1 MKRRV
6 VGVLVVCCS
15 LLVAPGCEGLK
26 VRMAMV
32 RGNKAYKAQKY
43 DDAIKEYK
51 AILAMD
57 PNNVMANYLIA
68 ISNLAQYHPGSQ
80 HPKDKAY
87 ADESIKYF
95 EKTMQLPAHGET
107 AEQKKEWADKLQ
119 KYYLSLLTSAG
130 REETAVAFLESQRQK
145 NPNDVVVIQQL
156 AAQYAKSDFPK
167 ALEAFTKVAELQPTK
182 EHWYTVGVVCWE
194 RSYKGGIAVSDE
206 ERKKLIAT
214 GQEALKKALAQDPEY
229 FEALSYVNLLW
240 REQAKVYANEGNRE
254 GFDMA
259 MKTADET
266 VQKALAARK
275 KKQAADAAKS

>member
-1 MKRRV
+1 MNRRV
-6 VGVLVVCCS
+6 LGVLVVCCS
-15 LLVAPGCEGLK
+15 LLVAGGCDNLK
-26 VRMAMV
+26 IRMAMV

-51 AILAMD
+51 NIVALD
-57 PNNVMANYLIA
+57 PNNVHANYLIA
-68 ISNLAQYHPGSQ
+68 ISNLAQYHPGSP
-80 HPKDKAY
+80 HPKDKAF
-87 ADESIKYF
+87 AEESIKYF
-95 EKTMQLPAHGET
+95 EKTMQLPALGST
-107 AEQKKEWADKLQ
+107 PAEQKEWADKLQ
-119 KYYLSLLTSAG
+119 KYYLSLLSSAG
-130 REETAVAFLESQRQK
+130 REDKAVAYLEQRRQK
-145 NPNDVVVIQQL
+145 TPNDVGVIQAL
-156 AAQYAKSDFPK
+156 AGQYAKSDFPK

-194 RSYKGGIAVSDE
+194 RSYKGGIAVSDD
-206 ERKKLIAT
+206 ERKELIAK

-275 KKQAADAAKS
+275 KKQATAAAKS